1 MGKLTQTTAEVQ
13 SILNQVGHKVDQVQE
28 FGIYFANVDGLV
40 SEYGQFFF
48 LPTISLTGDKS
59 HTFAMVA
66 DIDNAIKEAITMTLN
81 TEV

>member
-13 SILNQVGHKVDQVQE
+13 SILNQVGHKVGQVQE
-28 FGIYFANVDGLV
+28 FGTYFANVDGLV
-40 SEYGQFFF
+40 SGYGQFFC
-48 LPTISLTGDKS
+48 LPSTSPTEDKS